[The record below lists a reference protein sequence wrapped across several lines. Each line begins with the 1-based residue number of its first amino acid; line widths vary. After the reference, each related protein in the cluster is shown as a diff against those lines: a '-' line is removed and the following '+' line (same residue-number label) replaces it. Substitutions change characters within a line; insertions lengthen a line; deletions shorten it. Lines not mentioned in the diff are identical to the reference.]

1 MLYNVSM
8 DDKNKPKALTS
19 AVNLVIL
26 ALVLVGIGY
35 FFFQKPVNGLK
46 VHFLS
51 VGQGDAELIQTP
63 SGQSVLIDGGPN
75 SSVVGE
81 VEKYMPFY
89 QKKIDAVILS
99 HPHADHVAGLV
110 DIAKKYQIGHVYMTG
125 IVHTAPEY
133 LEFLKIVKD
142 KNIQATDVKSGDK
155 LDLGNDIRIDF
166 LYPIKT
172 LVGGKIDNLNNSS
185 IVNRLVYGDSSVLF
199 TGDLEKDSQDE
210 MIAANPNI
218 KSNILKVP
226 HHGSKDATNP
236 SLVKAVSPQF
246 AVIEVGKN
254 NKFGHPTATA
264 LQSLVGIQ
272 VFRTDQDGD
281 VTFNL
286 TKTSVN
292 REK

>member
-1 MLYNVSM
+1 MTKKLTYQSSGVDIKKADEFIGAIKGLVKSTRQPGVM
-8 DDKNKPKALTS
+8 DRTRAFGSLFALPKGYKEP
-19 AVNLVIL
+19 
-26 ALVLVGIGY
+26 VLVSSTDGVGTKLLVANKVGKHDTVGI
-35 FFFQKPVNGLK
+35 
-46 VHFLS
+46 
-51 VGQGDAELIQTP
+51 
-63 SGQSVLIDGGPN
+63 
-75 SSVVGE
+75 
-81 VEKYMPFY
+81 
-89 QKKIDAVILS
+89 
-99 HPHADHVAGLV
+99 
-110 DIAKKYQIGHVYMTG
+110 
-125 IVHTAPEY
+125 
-133 LEFLKIVKD
+133 
-142 KNIQATDVKSGDK
+142 
-155 LDLGNDIRIDF
+155 DLGNDIRIDF
-166 LYPIKT
+166 LYPIKS

-236 SLVKAVSPQF
+236 SLIKAVSPQF